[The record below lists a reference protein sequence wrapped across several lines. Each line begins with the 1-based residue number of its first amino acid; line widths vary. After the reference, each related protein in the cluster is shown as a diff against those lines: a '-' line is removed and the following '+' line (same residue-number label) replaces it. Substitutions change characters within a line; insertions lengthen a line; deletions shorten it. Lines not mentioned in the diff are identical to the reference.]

1 MPFFITSVV
10 KRVRFLSYM
19 FFRFVCLCV
28 VGGGLVVYTFC
39 LYSLFIRFCLS
50 VGEVWFLVAFL
61 GDWQFYEESSAF
73 SLLAFKGYYAFLCFH

>member
-1 MPFFITSVV
+1 MEFEVFFGVIDEVV
-10 KRVRFLSYM
+10 FGWR
-19 FFRFVCLCV
+19 
-28 VGGGLVVYTFC
+28 FC